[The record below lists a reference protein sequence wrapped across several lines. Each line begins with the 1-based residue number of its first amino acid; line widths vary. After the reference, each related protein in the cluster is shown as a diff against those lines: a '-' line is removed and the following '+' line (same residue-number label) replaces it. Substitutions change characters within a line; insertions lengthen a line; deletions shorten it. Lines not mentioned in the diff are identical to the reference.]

1 MIQSIEQAT
10 NIKIKELQKQHKE
23 EMTERLGIIMQLE
36 EENCVLKNKVIRI
49 KEIAE

>member
-1 MIQSIEQAT
+1 
-10 NIKIKELQKQHKE
+10 
-23 EMTERLGIIMQLE
+23 LGIIMQLE